1 VRITAPDFFARPDL
15 VDADLM
21 VVVEADSNTWHN
33 ASRAQLRR
41 DCRRYTGLV
50 VRGWLVVRFAWEDVM
65 FEPAYVRSE
74 LVRLVTQAQERA
86 KAARRRRRTA

>member
-1 VRITAPDFFARPDL
+1 
-15 VDADLM
+15 
-21 VVVEADSNTWHN
+21 
-33 ASRAQLRR
+33 
-41 DCRRYTGLV
+41 
-50 VRGWLVVRFAWEDVM
+50 VVRFAWEDVM